1 MVQFSLASIGKNND
15 TSLAIVTAMF
25 QRPFRFDPEKGLEV
39 LLYLASKL
47 DKTYYQVLK
56 TLYLADR
63 YHLENYGRLI
73 CGDRYIAMSKG
84 VCPSGLYDFVT
95 DVKKGRRL
103 GGRGVDPSDAF
114 SLRGFKIV
122 PKRPPNLDYLSKSD
136 LESLDRAIRDIK
148 EKGWFWLYKTTHGP
162 DYKAA
167 KRNGEVPFDEM
178 AKTLPSGDLILKAL
192 RS

>member
-1 MVQFSLASIGKNND
+1 MS
-15 TSLAIVTAMF
+15 

-73 CGDRYIAMSKG
+73 CGDRYIAMPKG

-95 DVKKGRRL
+95 DVKEGRHRL
-103 GGRGVDPSDAF
+103 GGHDVDASQAF

-136 LESLDRAIRDIK
+136 LESLDRAIQDIQRM
-148 EKGWFWLYKTTHGP
+148 GWFRLYKVTHGP

-167 KRNGEVPFDEM
+167 KKNGEVPFDEM